1 MEQPKKN
8 NKNQKN
14 QFQKVWPPKFNIIWI
29 YIVLLGA
36 IAYMWS
42 SYDGGEPLKTEWF
55 NVKEE
60 MAASGDVE
68 KIIYVSNQN
77 RAEVYIKKDS
87 LSKYAEMFGGKEPKF
102 GPQFYF
108 IVSSNFNP
116 EEQFQSVREQLPEE
130 NRFDLETEERTN
142 YFGKALEWLLFPL
155 IIVAL
160 WIFMFRRMNKNMGGG
175 GQGGSGGI
183 FSVGKSQA
191 KLFDKENNTK
201 VTFKDVAG
209 LEEAKVE
216 VMEIVDFLKNP
227 KKYTALGGKIPKGAL
242 LVGPPGTGKTLLA
255 KAVAGEAN
263 VPFFSIS
270 GSDFVEMFVGVGASR
285 VRDLFRQAKEKAP
298 CIVFIDEI
306 DAVGRAR
313 SKNAGF
319 SSNDERENTLNQL
332 LTEMDGFGSNSGV
345 IILAATNRADI
356 LDKALMRAGRFDRQI
371 HVDLPELKERVDIF
385 KVHLRPL
392 KLVEGFDIEF
402 LAKQTPGFSGA
413 DIANVC
419 NEAALIAARKNKEAI
434 DKQDFLDAVDR
445 IIGGLEKRSKIISPQ
460 EKRTIAFHEAGHA
473 TVSWILPHANPL
485 LKVTIIPR
493 GRALGAAWYLPEERQ
508 ITTTEQ
514 LMDEMA
520 ATLGGRAAEEI
531 INNKISTGA
540 LSDLEKITKQAYA
553 MVSYLGMSKEI
564 GNVSFYD
571 STESGGFNIGKPY
584 SEKTAELIDAEV
596 KRFVDEAYVLA
607 KKVLNENLDGFTQ
620 LAEKLLEKEVIFAED
635 LEKIFGKRAGSQPP
649 TITEQIEKAIENPE
663 GKQETIEEKE
673 QNPEEKTENE

>member
-1 MEQPKKN
+1 MEIPKDKN
-8 NKNQKN
+8 NQNKQMPKI
-14 QFQKVWPPKFNIIWI
+14 WPPKFNVIWI
-29 YIVLLGA
+29 YIILLGA

-42 SYDGGEPLKTEWF
+42 SYDGGEPLKSDWLK
-55 NVKEE
+55 VKEQ
-60 MAASGDVE
+60 MIKGGDVE
-68 KIIYVSNQN
+68 KILYISNQY
-77 RAEVYIKKDS
+77 RAEVFIKKDS
-87 LSKYAEMFGGKEPKF
+87 LVKYKERFGGKEPKF

-108 IVSSNFNP
+108 VVSSNFNP
-116 EEQFQSVREQLPEE
+116 EEQFEEVLLQLPEDKQFSFE
-130 NRFDLETEERTN
+130 VEERTN
-142 YFGKALEWLLFPL
+142 YLSKALEWLLFPILL
-155 IIVAL
+155 IAL
-160 WIFMFRRMNKNMGGG
+160 WIFMFRRMNKSMGGG
-175 GQGGSGGI
+175 SQGGGI

-191 KLFDKENNTK
+191 KLFDRDGNSVK

-227 KKYTALGGKIPKGAL
+227 KKYTSLGGKIPKGAL

-313 SKNAGF
+313 GKNAGF

-371 HVDLPELKERVDIF
+371 HVDLPELKERIDIF
-385 KVHLRPL
+385 KVHLANL
-392 KLVEGFDIEF
+392 KLTDGFEIEF

-419 NEAALIAARKNKEAI
+419 NEAALIAARKNKEFI
-434 DKQDFLDAVDR
+434 ERQDFLDAVDR
-445 IIGGLEKRSKIISPQ
+445 IIGGLEKRSKIISPE
-460 EKRTIAFHEAGHA
+460 EKRTIAYHEAGHA

-514 LMDEMA
+514 MMDEMA

-531 INNKISTGA
+531 INGKISTGA

-553 MVSYLGMSKEI
+553 MVSYLGMSSKV
-564 GNVSFYD
+564 GNISFYD
-571 STESGGFNIGKPY
+571 STDSAGFTIGKPY
-584 SEKTAELIDAEV
+584 SEKTAELIDAEA
-596 KRFVDEAYVLA
+596 KALIDQAYITA
-607 KKVLNENLDGFTQ
+607 KKILKENMEGFTK
-620 LAEKLLEKEVIFAED
+620 LAEQLLEKEVIFSED
-635 LEKIFGKRAGSQPP
+635 LEAIFGKRAGKQPP
-649 TITEQIEKAIENPE
+649 VSEAENQPSVVGAVTE
-663 GKQETIEEKE
+663 
-673 QNPEEKTENE
+673 